1 MQEICDRLSPGT
13 IAVFV
18 ERWLARLPLPF
29 TTKDRDAGYWW
40 ETSMRQI
47 EISRTIV
54 FWRPTAF
61 VDTGII
67 PRTAIP
73 CQILDT
79 SCVQPRTV

>member
-1 MQEICDRLSPGT
+1 VSG
-13 IAVFV
+13 
-18 ERWLARLPLPF
+18 
-29 TTKDRDAGYWW
+29 KD
-40 ETSMRQI
+40 
-47 EISRTIV
+47 
-54 FWRPTAF
+54 WRPTAF

>member
-1 MQEICDRLSPGT
+1 MTATVPQVYALAGRMPDRFR
-13 IAVFV
+13 V
-18 ERWLARLPLPF
+18 
-29 TTKDRDAGYWW
+29 
-40 ETSMRQI
+40 
-47 EISRTIV
+47 
-54 FWRPTAF
+54 WRPTAF

>member
-1 MQEICDRLSPGT
+1 MLANGRMTAGGT
-13 IAVFV
+13 IPDTK
-18 ERWLARLPLPF
+18 LAGKATELVDASSTSVIGRP
-29 TTKDRDAGYWW
+29 TT
-40 ETSMRQI
+40 
-47 EISRTIV
+47 
-54 FWRPTAF
+54 WRPTAF